1 MKNMRTQYMVLSFMA
16 AFVVFLTLFS
26 ETLSAEEV
34 QYPVSAYS
42 AKELAKV
49 REWEKTWSGKTI
61 DTKNVNQV
69 SEYLPESYVDIYK
82 NPEKWGAPPGENI
95 TAIILPYN
103 QIIETKGMI
112 EATKKYA
119 PLVKTHPD
127 GSIANYGDIAG
138 IPYPHPKTGL
148 EIAWNV
154 DFNNHGDTEH
164 FMRDGPNINPK
175 QRTERTS
182 KQEQWYLTF
191 MHRTEID
198 PKPVLS
204 TKKGIL
210 RGTFVHMYE
219 PPEFINT
226 RYYNLR
232 FVDSAKD
239 DVTYFWYAQ
248 FRRIRRLSTTHRTD
262 SIDGTDL
269 CYDDEFFWDGHI
281 QRNTYEYKGKK
292 DLLCCRHQDT
302 SKFNRPNGQIMSNDL
317 MLERLNT
324 LVVDVISKDPNYLY
338 SKRVWY
344 VDPETYIILWTEIYD
359 QKGRFW
365 KCFMQNTGNNQ
376 TAKGETKNNIMGSVF
391 VDYQRIHGG
400 HSTSEMKGVSVE
412 LDTNM
417 FSITNLQ
424 RTY

>member
-1 MKNMRTQYMVLSFMA
+1 MKEIKRQYY
-16 AFVVFLTLFS
+16 VFCSMISCVILLVFFISTLR
-26 ETLSAEEV
+26 AEEIV
-34 QYPVSAYS
+34 YPTSAYS
-42 AKELAKV
+42 KDELAKV
-49 REWEKTWSGKTI
+49 REWEKNWAGKNLDKT
-61 DTKNVNQV
+61 NVDQV
-69 SEYLPESYVDIYK
+69 AEFLPESYVDIYK

-95 TAIILPYN
+95 TSILVPYQ

-119 PLVKTHPD
+119 PLVKTNLD
-127 GSIANYGDIAG
+127 GSIANYGEIAG
-138 IPYPHPKTGL
+138 VPYPAPKTGI
-148 EIAWNV
+148 EIAWNM

-164 FMRDGPNINPK
+164 YMRDGPNINPK
-175 QRTERTS
+175 QRTERSS

-191 MHRTEID
+191 MHRTEMD
-198 PKPVLS
+198 PKPVLP

-232 FVDSAKD
+232 FMDTAKD
-239 DVTYFWYAQ
+239 DMTYFWYAQ
-248 FRRIRRLSTTHRTD
+248 FRRIRRLSTTQRTD

-269 CYDDEFFWDGHI
+269 IYDDEFFWDGHI
-281 QRNTYEYKGKK
+281 TRNTYTHKGKK
-292 DLLCCRHQDT
+292 DLLCCRHQDV

-324 LVVDVISKDPNYLY
+324 LVVDVFNKDPSYLY
-338 SKRVWY
+338 SKRIWY

-365 KCFMQNTGNNQ
+365 KCFMQNTGNNK
-376 TAKGETKNNIMGSVF
+376 TALGETKNNIVGSVF
-391 VDYQRIHGG
+391 VDYQRTHGG
-400 HSTSEMKGVSVE
+400 HSTNKIKGVSVE
-412 LDTNM
+412 LDTKM